1 MHTYLALLLSS
12 GSLVA
17 AVVAVLL
24 VSGGWE
30 AAAAGIGVV
39 AGTVWL
45 VCFVIIVAGKDA
57 MPGGRGPRAV

>member
-1 MHTYLALLLSS
+1 MHTFIALLLSS
-12 GSLVA
+12 GALLA
-17 AVVAVLL
+17 AFVAVLL

-30 AAAAGIGVV
+30 AAAAGIGVL

-45 VCFVIIVAGKDA
+45 ACFVRMVAGKDA